1 MRTSNL
7 PTAMLTL
14 TLITVLAA
22 PAFAQPPTITNG
34 VQPANGIEEMRLEE
48 QWRIGGPDDEE
59 NFFGLITWA
68 ETDAE
73 GLLYVLDVQMC
84 QTLVYDQEGQLV
96 KTLFRQGEG
105 PGEVRQPRA
114 LVLMPDGTVGAVQ
127 EFPGKIIRVDGDGN
141 PAENITPNTGDPTA
155 GGFFALTAA
164 EHRGGTFMLAGVSI
178 NPGERQGV
186 QQRAMF
192 LATADDDGLLQNR
205 FLESTTT
212 WDFTNFTYVEAE
224 ALPTFWWANDVG
236 PDGRIYAAPQRDAY
250 RINVYSPD
258 GTLEKVIERDYES
271 WTRTGDEKAW
281 LTALLEGAFR
291 NLPVEANLDIC
302 DTESDISWLTRGVQV
317 DRSGDLWILPSRG
330 TREQPQGVMA
340 TFDVFT
346 PAGQFDRQVQVFCA
360 EGDGNEDGLFLLEDG
375 RVLLIKGYVDA
386 MATMFGGAIEAEDD
400 EDAEPMELICYRA
413 IP

>member
-1 MRTSNL
+1 MRPSNIT
-7 PTAMLTL
+7 TAILALVLT
-14 TLITVLAA
+14 TVLITPALAG
-22 PAFAQPPTITNG
+22 PPVITNG
-34 VQPANGIEEMRLEE
+34 AHPANGIEKMQLEE

-68 ETDAE
+68 EADAE

-105 PGEVRQPRA
+105 PGEVRQPRD
-114 LVLMPDGTVGAVQ
+114 LVLMPDGTIGAVQ
-127 EFPGKIIRVDGDGN
+127 EFPGKIIRVDGEGN
-141 PAENITPNTGDPTA
+141 PAADITPNTGDPTA

-164 EHRGGTFMLAGVSI
+164 EHRGGTFMLAGVAIS
-178 NPGERQGV
+178 PGERQGV
-186 QQRAMF
+186 QERTMF
-192 LATADDDGLLQNR
+192 LSTADDDGLLRNR
-205 FLESTTT
+205 FLESSIT
-212 WDFTNFTYVEAE
+212 WDFTNFTYIEAE

-236 PDGRIYAAPQRDAY
+236 PDGRIYAALDRDAY
-250 RINVYSPD
+250 RINVYTAE
-258 GTLEKVIERDYES
+258 GTLEKVIEREYKS
-271 WTRTGDEKAW
+271 WTRTSDEKAW

-291 NLPVEANLDIC
+291 NLPVEAHLEIC

-317 DRSGDLWILPSRG
+317 DGTGNLWILPSRG
-330 TREQPQGVMA
+330 TREQPEGVMA

-346 PAGQFDRQVQVFCA
+346 PDGRFDRQAQVFCA
-360 EGDGNEDGLFLLEDG
+360 EGDGKEDGLFLLGDG

-386 MATMFGGAIEAEDD
+386 MATMFGGAVEVEDG
-400 EDAEPMELICYRA
+400 EDADPMELICYRV